1 MEGWLYV
8 MSNESLR
15 PGLVKIGR
23 SNDLRQHVKDLYTRG
38 VAAPFKIA
46 YRGLVEDYEEVE
58 KKVHYALEDCRLSSE
73 RDFFECSIA
82 RAILT
87 IQESSHIMSEDVYVK
102 DEHQLEKEKE
112 ARKQDKLRLQYNE
125 KIKKNRKQY
134 IEDEGIWL
142 DKPSFYVTIFLGL
155 VAFIL
160 FPQMD
165 EYFRDNSAI
174 KWFLAAIPPYIYWH
188 FASKKYSRNYRE
200 LETKAEKLYP
210 LATNYDSIPASER
223 GDNSSKIEKDEHFS
237 ESEEAT
243 SGAST
248 FSDVMS
254 NDTIVKSPVSKPGA
268 VVAQVTQAKISW
280 VCHYCAT
287 DNSSEPANQVVCI
300 RCNRASSMEDIW

>member
-23 SNDLRQHVKDLYTRG
+23 SNDLRQHARDLYTRG

-46 YRGLVEDYEEVE
+46 YRGFVEECEAIE
-58 KKVHYALEDCRLSSE
+58 KKVHLALEDCRLSSE

-82 RAILT
+82 KAILT

-102 DEHQLEKEKE
+102 DEHQLEEEKK
-112 ARKQDKLRLQYNE
+112 ARKQDKLLLQYNE
-125 KIKKNRKQY
+125 KTKKDRKQY

-142 DKPSFYVTIFLGL
+142 DKPSFYITIFLGL

-210 LATNYDSIPASER
+210 LASSYDTIAPPESSDGSSEITEDGQR
-223 GDNSSKIEKDEHFS
+223 STPEERLIEELTFSEVKDNSNEANLT
-237 ESEEAT
+237 ESEPDAL
-243 SGAST
+243 
-248 FSDVMS
+248 
-254 NDTIVKSPVSKPGA
+254 
-268 VVAQVTQAKISW
+268 VAQVTQPKISW

-300 RCNRASSMEDIW
+300 RCNRASSMEHIL

>member
-15 PGLVKIGR
+15 SGLVKIGR

-38 VAAPFKIA
+38 VPAPFKIA
-46 YRGLVEDYEEVE
+46 YRCLVEDYEEVE

-210 LATNYDSIPASER
+210 LAISYDSIPASER
-223 GDNSSKIEKDEHFS
+223 GDNSSKIEKDEHFP
-237 ESEEAT
+237 ESKEAT
-243 SGAST
+243 SEAST
-248 FSDVMS
+248 FSEVMS
-254 NDTIVKSPVSKPGA
+254 IDTIVKSPVSNSGA

>member
-15 PGLVKIGR
+15 SGLVKIGR

-38 VAAPFKIA
+38 VPAPFKIA
-46 YRGLVEDYEEVE
+46 YRCLVEDYEEVE

-210 LATNYDSIPASER
+210 LAISYDFIPASER
-223 GDNSSKIEKDEHFS
+223 GDNSSKIEKDEHFP
-237 ESEEAT
+237 ESKEAT
-243 SGAST
+243 SEAST

-254 NDTIVKSPVSKPGA
+254 NDTIVKSPVSNSGA

>member
-15 PGLVKIGR
+15 SGLVKIGR

-38 VAAPFKIA
+38 VPAPFKIA

-112 ARKQDKLRLQYNE
+112 ARKQDKLRLRYNE

-210 LATNYDSIPASER
+210 LAISYDSIPASER
-223 GDNSSKIEKDEHFS
+223 GDNSSKIEKDGHFP
-237 ESEEAT
+237 ESKEAT
-243 SGAST
+243 SEAST

-254 NDTIVKSPVSKPGA
+254 NDTIVKSPVSNSGA

>member
-15 PGLVKIGR
+15 PGLLKIGR

-73 RDFFECSIA
+73 RDFFQCSIA

-87 IQESSHIMSEDVYVK
+87 IQESGHIMSEDVYVK

-112 ARKQDKLRLQYNE
+112 ARKQDKFRIQYNE
-125 KIKKNRKQY
+125 KTKKNRKQY

-142 DKPSFYVTIFLGL
+142 DKPSFYITIFLGL

-200 LETKAEKLYP
+200 LEIKAEKLYP
-210 LATNYDSIPASER
+210 LATSYDFIATLGSGGSSPEVDEAGKFAESEKPTIQ
-223 GDNSSKIEKDEHFS
+223 DLTFS
-237 ESEEAT
+237 E
-243 SGAST
+243 G
-248 FSDVMS
+248 
-254 NDTIVKSPVSKPGA
+254 KSIQRDPICLMRWLLTKDL
-268 VVAQVTQAKISW
+268 
-280 VCHYCAT
+280 CHY
-287 DNSSEPANQVVCI
+287 
-300 RCNRASSMEDIW
+300 